1 MLAHFDKLGTTLKP
15 VLAYQTTKA
24 QEKRFTDAG
33 WPTVRARNLWEL
45 WGSDDFLT
53 PEERIAV
60 NEVES
65 FDEWEEFALFGCHYT
80 LLIARTKAVEAA
92 EATSKSEPELFPG
105 QMWNQPKTTSTDDT
119 LSHEQILEVK
129 IEYSENP
136 KNTGIRRFAAPLS
149 MRGLNGHSDLQG
161 NFGGHGLNNRLDS
174 IDVYQKT
181 GDDGLFFQTPI
192 TSGPSSRMCHTLTDL
207 GDAGSLLVGGR
218 TSPDRALADCWLY
231 SKLSNIWERVDNLPI
246 PMYRHSAV
254 ALGDGNVLV
263 TAGKQDTKTII
274 AESFIWNRQTGWK
287 VCESDWVIPWGLLGV
302 DYPSVFGALVT
313 ADSQAPVIQP
323 GYEAMYHG
331 SMFGGITED
340 GRVSRFAWRWV
351 LKLSSDCDYEVPSII
366 WTLQEDEANSTL
378 CRFGAFA
385 ITHAEMTAVVGG
397 IAPSN
402 LVAEDEDI
410 VFFDAAMKKQ
420 KKATVAPASTRP
432 LLAGHSIA
440 STNEGIV
447 VMGGGAVCF
456 SMGTFVNKGCYTIMP
471 ARSERGCYTFMPR
484 NDDPDETECICDV
497 LPKPPKPY
505 QYLTT
510 LEIKTEAKTNGV
522 SSSTV
527 PKAAEIHEPLVVRR
541 RKITSTAEFS
551 SIMATGQPVII
562 EGLSLGSC
570 TESWTNEYLLEKI
583 GKDRSIIVHQATTP
597 SMDFVSKNFTYES
610 RSFGEFLESVNKGE
624 KLYLRSLAADK
635 PADSPADIVND
646 FPDIAPDFTLPDEL
660 SIVSEYKHSCP
671 LRISGPVKMWLH
683 YDVCASHSRIQFL
696 QTC

>member
-15 VLAYQTTKA
+15 VLAYQTTKD

-45 WGSDDFLT
+45 WSSDDFLT

-60 NEVES
+60 DEVEP

-80 LLIARTKAVEAA
+80 LLTAHTKAVEGA
-92 EATSKSEPELFPG
+92 ETNSESEPELLPG
-105 QMWNQPKTTSTDDT
+105 QIWNQSKTTSTDDI
-119 LSHEQILEVK
+119 LSHEQSLKVK
-129 IEYSENP
+129 IQYSENP
-136 KNTGIRRFAAPLS
+136 KNTGIRRFAASLS

-174 IDVYQKT
+174 IDIYEKT

-192 TSGPSSRMCHTLTDL
+192 TSGPNSRMCHTLTDL

-218 TSPDRALADCWLY
+218 TSPDRALTDCWLY
-231 SKLSNIWERVDNLPI
+231 NKLANVWERVDDLPI

-254 ALGDGNVLV
+254 ALGHETVLV

-287 VCESDWVIPWGLLGV
+287 VCESDWVIPWGVLGV

-313 ADSQAPVIQP
+313 VDNQLPVIQP
-323 GYEAMYHG
+323 GYEAMYYG
-331 SMFGGITED
+331 AMCGGITED
-340 GRVSRFAWRWV
+340 GRVSKFGWKWA

-366 WTLQEDEANSTL
+366 WTLQEGEANSTL
-378 CRFGAFA
+378 CRFGASV
-385 ITHAEMTAVVGG
+385 ILHAEMTAVIGG

-402 LVAEDEDI
+402 LVPEDEDI
-410 VFFDAAMKKQ
+410 VFFDAAMRKQ
-420 KKATVAPASTRP
+420 KKATVVPSSTRP
-432 LLAGHSIA
+432 LLVGHSVA
-440 STNEGIV
+440 STNDGIV

-484 NDDPDETECICDV
+484 SDDPNGTECICDV
-497 LPKPPKPY
+497 LSKPPKPY

-510 LEIKTEAKTNGV
+510 LEIKTEVKTDGI
-522 SSSTV
+522 SSSTLL
-527 PKAAEIHEPLVVRR
+527 KAAEIHEPVVVRR

-551 SIMATGQPVII
+551 SIMTTGQPIII

-583 GKDRSIIVHQATTP
+583 GKDRSIVVHQATTP
-597 SMDFVSKNFTYES
+597 TMDFISKNFTYES
-610 RSFGEFLESVNKGE
+610 RSFGEFLVSVNKGE

-635 PADSPADIVND
+635 PADSPEIGRAHV
-646 FPDIAPDFTLPDEL
+646 
-660 SIVSEYKHSCP
+660 
-671 LRISGPVKMWLH
+671 
-683 YDVCASHSRIQFL
+683 
-696 QTC
+696 